1 MLAALGAALFGVSA
15 ALLKTGTV
23 GWDQS
28 LFQILNEVPAA
39 AGSVLTPLSRL
50 FLSAGTAIGRRP
62 AKGASFKQV

>member
-15 ALLKTGTV
+15 ALLKIGTV

-50 FLSAGTAIGRRP
+50 FLSAGTAIGR
-62 AKGASFKQV
+62 